1 MTSSEK
7 ILAGIAEDASDRA
20 AEIISEAEKK
30 AEKAVN
36 ERLAAAEKEALEI
49 AAAAEKAAELTKKTG
64 ESAAVLLKRDA
75 ALSVKRELIESALK
89 ATAESINAYGDKE
102 YFDLLL
108 KLIEQNRLDKNGEV
122 ILSSGDMSRDM
133 SEFKKA
139 LVGYS
144 LTLSGETAETGGG
157 FILKYGDIII
167 NCGLEA
173 VIREKRDTL
182 TDTLNRELF
191 G

>member
-7 ILAGIAEDASDRA
+7 ILAGIAEDAGDRA

-30 AEKAVN
+30 AEEAVN
-36 ERLAAAEKEALEI
+36 ERIAAAEKEALEI

-108 KLIEQNRLDKNGEV
+108 KLINRLDKNGEV

-173 VIREKRDTL
+173 LIREKRDTL

>member
-7 ILAGIAEDASDRA
+7 ILAGIAEDAKDRA
-20 AEIISEAEKK
+20 DEIISEAEKK
-30 AEKAVN
+30 AEEAAG
-36 ERLAAAEKEALEI
+36 ERLAAAEEEAKAI
-49 AAAAEKAAELTKKTG
+49 AAAAAKAAELTKKTG
-64 ESAAVLLKRDA
+64 ESAVALLKRDA

-89 ATAESINAYGDKE
+89 ATAESINAYGDSE

-108 KLIEQNRLDKNGEV
+108 KLIEQNRLDKSGEV
-122 ILSSGDMSRDM
+122 ILSDRDM
-133 SEFKKA
+133 ARDISAFKKA
-139 LVGYS
+139 LGRYS

>member
-7 ILAGIAEDASDRA
+7 ILAGIAEDAQNRA
-20 AEIISEAEKK
+20 AEIISDAEKK
-30 AEKAVN
+30 AEEAVK
-36 ERLAAAEKEALEI
+36 ERIAAAEKEAEKI
-49 AAAAEKAAELTKKTG
+49 TAAAEKAAELTKKTG
-64 ESAAVLLKRDA
+64 ESAAALLKRDA

-89 ATAESINAYGDKE
+89 ATAESINAYGDSE

-108 KLIEQNRLDKNGEV
+108 KLIEQNRLDKSGEV
-122 ILSSGDMSRDM
+122 ILSDRDM
-133 SEFKKA
+133 ARDISAFKKA
-139 LVGYS
+139 LGRYS

-167 NCGLEA
+167 HCGLEA

-182 TDTLNRELF
+182 TDTLTRELF

>member
-7 ILAGIAEDASDRA
+7 ILAGIAEDAQNRA
-20 AEIISEAEKK
+20 AEIISDAEKK
-30 AEKAVN
+30 AEEAVK
-36 ERLAAAEKEALEI
+36 ERIAAAEKEAEKI
-49 AAAAEKAAELTKKTG
+49 TAAAEKAAELTKKTG
-64 ESAAVLLKRDA
+64 ESAAALLKRDA

-89 ATAESINAYGDKE
+89 ATAESINAYGDSE

-108 KLIEQNRLDKNGEV
+108 KLIEQNRLDKSGEV
-122 ILSSGDMSRDM
+122 ILSDRDM
-133 SEFKKA
+133 ARDISAFKKA
-139 LVGYS
+139 LGRYS

-173 VIREKRDTL
+173 VICEKRDTL

>member
-7 ILAGIAEDASDRA
+7 ILAGIAEDAKDRA
-20 AEIISEAEKK
+20 DEIISEAEKK
-30 AEKAVN
+30 AEEAAG
-36 ERLAAAEKEALEI
+36 ERLAAAEEEAKAI
-49 AAAAEKAAELTKKTG
+49 AAAAAKAAELTKKTG
-64 ESAAVLLKRDA
+64 ESAAALLKRDA

-89 ATAESINAYGDKE
+89 ATAESINAYGDSE

-108 KLIEQNRLDKNGEV
+108 KLIEQNRLDKSGEV
-122 ILSSGDMSRDM
+122 ILSDRDTARDI
-133 SEFKKA
+133 SAFKKA
-139 LVGYS
+139 LGRYS

>member
-7 ILAGIAEDASDRA
+7 ILSGIAEDAQNRA
-20 AEIISEAEKK
+20 AEIISDAEKK
-30 AEKAVN
+30 AEEAVK
-36 ERLAAAEKEALEI
+36 ERIAAAEKEAEKI
-49 AAAAEKAAELTKKTG
+49 TAAAEKEAELIKKTG
-64 ESAAVLLKRDA
+64 ESAAALLKRDA

-108 KLIEQNRLDKNGEV
+108 KLIEKNRLDKSGEI
-122 ILSSGDMSRDM
+122 ILSDLDMSRDM

-139 LVGYS
+139 LGGYS
-144 LTLSGETAETGGG
+144 LTLSGETAKTGGG

>member
-7 ILAGIAEDASDRA
+7 ILSGIAEDAQNRA
-20 AEIISEAEKK
+20 AEIISDAEKK
-30 AEKAVN
+30 AEEAVK
-36 ERLAAAEKEALEI
+36 ECIAAAEKEAEKI
-49 AAAAEKAAELTKKTG
+49 TAAAEKEAELIKKTG
-64 ESAAVLLKRDA
+64 ESAAALLKRDA

-108 KLIEQNRLDKNGEV
+108 KLIEKNRLDKSGEI
-122 ILSSGDMSRDM
+122 ILSDLDMSRDM
-133 SEFKKA
+133 SEFEKA
-139 LVGYS
+139 LGGYS
-144 LTLSGETAETGGG
+144 LTLSDETAKTGGG

>member
-7 ILAGIAEDASDRA
+7 ILSGIAEDAQNRA
-20 AEIISEAEKK
+20 AEIISDAEKK
-30 AEKAVN
+30 AEEAVK
-36 ERLAAAEKEALEI
+36 ERIAAAEKEAEKI
-49 AAAAEKAAELTKKTG
+49 TAAAEKEAELIKKTG
-64 ESAAVLLKRDA
+64 ESAAALLKRDA

-89 ATAESINAYGDKE
+89 ATAESINAYGDSE

-108 KLIEQNRLDKNGEV
+108 KLIEQNRLDKSGEV
-122 ILSSGDMSRDM
+122 ILSDRDM
-133 SEFKKA
+133 ARDISAFKKA
-139 LVGYS
+139 LGRYS

>member
-7 ILAGIAEDASDRA
+7 ILAGIAEDAKDRA
-20 AEIISEAEKK
+20 DEIISEAEKK
-30 AEKAVN
+30 AEEAAG
-36 ERLAAAEKEALEI
+36 ERLAAAEEEAKAI
-49 AAAAEKAAELTKKTG
+49 AAAAAKAAELTKKTG
-64 ESAAVLLKRDA
+64 ESAAALLKRDA

-89 ATAESINAYGDKE
+89 ATAESINAYGDSE

-108 KLIEQNRLDKNGEV
+108 KLIEQNRLNKSGEV
-122 ILSSGDMSRDM
+122 ILSDRDM
-133 SEFKKA
+133 ARDISAFKKA
-139 LVGYS
+139 LGRYS